1 MKFDKAF
8 EILIGHEGGYT
19 NNPNDNG
26 NWTGGAKGKGTL
38 KGTKYGIA
46 ANSYPN
52 LDIKNLTLA
61 EAKAIY
67 KRDYWDKV
75 RCDELPEKVRFQI
88 FDMAV
93 NAGTNRAI
101 KILQQSLGFP
111 TREVDGILGKNTL
124 AKIQAADG
132 DSLVLLYSANRIEFY
147 TSLGTFGTFG
157 KGWMRRVASSIKTA
171 VNN

>member
-1 MKFDKAF
+1 
-8 EILIGHEGGYT
+8 
-19 NNPNDNG
+19 
-26 NWTGGAKGKGTL
+26 
-38 KGTKYGIA
+38 
-46 ANSYPN
+46 
-52 LDIKNLTLA
+52 
-61 EAKAIY
+61 
-67 KRDYWDKV
+67 
-75 RCDELPEKVRFQI
+75 
-88 FDMAV
+88 MAV

-147 TSLGTFGTFG
+147 TSLSTFGTFG